1 MRGLVMSLV
10 CIFHDRAQIV
20 HAKTLEYILIQS
32 GLDPWLAD
40 SASMGNWRHD
50 VERALGR
57 ADCLGAIVI
66 WSESSLSNNIV
77 VEEAEL
83 CVKVGR
89 KLVAVLVD
97 NVEPPIG
104 LRWTARVSLIG
115 WKGQR
120 EGEDL
125 RA

>member
-83 CVKVGR
+83 CVKSLNSKSGSR
-89 KLVAVLVD
+89 YQAL
-97 NVEPPIG
+97 
-104 LRWTARVSLIG
+104 ARRFDMSLM
-115 WKGQR
+115 
-120 EGEDL
+120 L
-125 RA
+125 AM